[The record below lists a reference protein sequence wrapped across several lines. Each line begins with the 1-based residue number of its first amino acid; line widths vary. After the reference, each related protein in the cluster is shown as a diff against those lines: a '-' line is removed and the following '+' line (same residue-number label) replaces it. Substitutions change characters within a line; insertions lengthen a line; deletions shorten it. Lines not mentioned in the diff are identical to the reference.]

1 MSANNS
7 LAKGERR
14 LQIVVNGE
22 PMKIAEELTLFQ
34 LLSLLKINAITA
46 VIEYNDQII
55 PRNQWSMALSD
66 GDKVEILQFM
76 GGG

>member
-1 MSANNS
+1 M
-7 LAKGERR
+7 
-14 LQIVVNGE
+14 QIVVNGE